1 MQHGSSTE
9 STNILSQNETLIEIM
24 DPFENDNENQEV
36 QHSLNENITSGEI
49 SPNPILSSLISH
61 NPAIV
66 HQLNFS
72 SDYSADLV
80 YNNDEC
86 EVVMLEKCFTQQTQQ
101 CVKTY
106 VKENQIV
113 IVLFSFI
120 LSLNAK

>member
-24 DPFENDNENQEV
+24 DPSENDNENQEV
-36 QHSLNENITSGEI
+36 KHSSNENITSGEI

-72 SDYSADLV
+72 SEYSADLV
-80 YNNDEC
+80 YTNDEC

-101 CVKTY
+101 CVTTY
-106 VKENQIV
+106 VKESKIV
-113 IVLFSFI
+113 IQLFIFI
-120 LSLNAK
+120 FTF